1 MRTCLF
7 AATFA
12 VAFASAAWAQP
23 AGPAVTVKTLTDT
36 DGVHPGDAGRAA
48 VLVTI
53 AEGWH
58 VNAHEPLDEFL
69 VPTSLR
75 LTEPADLTAVEV
87 VYPEPAELAFSWSD
101 EVILVYGGTFVIGV
115 AVAIPED
122 LEPGTVAVKGVVRYQ
137 ACNDATCAAPTTL
150 EFEIPFDVVSQTQ
163 AVAPQHAGVFDAIV
177 FSGAASTEPPVAV
190 PTPAPAEHDS
200 VLLADFAVAGQAGG
214 YMRPDAFIAFID
226 AAETGTGSSQA
237 NFLEG
242 MSVWLVILI
251 TVGGGVL
258 LNLTPC
264 VLPMIPINL
273 GIIGAGAQSGSRSRG
288 FVLGGL
294 YGLAIALTYGVLGL
308 VVVLTAGAFGG
319 INATPW
325 FNLAIAIV
333 FVVLGLAMF
342 DVIVIDFSR
351 FQSKVGVKKPEAG
364 SYFLAFFLGFV
375 NALLAGACVAPVVIM
390 VILYSQ
396 DAYAKGSVAALGLPF
411 LLGVGMALPWPLAGG
426 GLSFLPKPGA
436 WMVRVKQAFGVF
448 ILAMAGYYGH
458 QGVTLFSDRYLV
470 DPEAVRAS
478 AEAADED
485 GWISSLSE
493 GLAQAK
499 RENKPVIVDFW
510 ATWCKNCGTMN
521 ATTLKDPEVK
531 TRLDGYVKVKY
542 QAQDPTQSPARDVL
556 DHFDEYVGLPHYAIL
571 KPPAS

>member
-7 AATFA
+7 VATLLI
-12 VAFASAAWAQP
+12 AFAPTAWAQP
-23 AGPAVTVKTLTDT
+23 AGPAVTVKTLTET
-36 DGVHPGDAGRAA
+36 DGVHPGDPARAA
-48 VLVTI
+48 VLVTVP
-53 AEGWH
+53 EGWH

-69 VPTSLR
+69 VATSLS
-75 LTEPADLTAVEV
+75 LTQPAGFTAVET
-87 VYPEPAELAFSWSD
+87 VYPEPDEFRFSWSD
-101 EVILVYGGTFVIGV
+101 EVILVCGGTFTIGV

-122 LEPGTVAVKGVVRYQ
+122 LQPGTVIVKGVVQYQ

-150 EFEIPFDVVSQTQ
+150 DFEIPFDVMSPTQ
-163 AVAPQHAGVFDAIV
+163 AVSSQHPDVFDAIP
-177 FSGAASTEPPVAV
+177 FSGATPAKKTVVVPRPEPPP
-190 PTPAPAEHDS
+190 PTPELAEDES
-200 VLLADFAVAGQAGG
+200 ALLADFVIVGQAGG
-214 YMRPDAFIAFID
+214 YMRPNAFLEFID
-226 AAETGTGSSQA
+226 AAETGKGSTQA

-242 MSVWLVILI
+242 KSIWLVILI
-251 TVGGGVL
+251 TVIGGML

-273 GIIGAGAQSGSRSRG
+273 GIIGAGAQSGSRARG
-288 FVLGGL
+288 FALGGL

-308 VVVLTAGAFGG
+308 VVVLTTGAFGA

-325 FNLAIAIV
+325 FNLAIAVI
-333 FVVLGLAMF
+333 FIVLGLAMF
-342 DVIVIDFSR
+342 DVIVIDFSK

-364 SYFLAFFLGFV
+364 SYLLAFFLGFV

-390 VILYSQ
+390 VVLYSQ

-448 ILAMAGYYGH
+448 ILAIAGYYGY

-470 DPEAVRAS
+470 DPEAVQAS
-478 AEAADED
+478 AQAADED
-485 GWISSLSE
+485 GWIPSLSQ
-493 GLAQAK
+493 GLEQAK

-510 ATWCKNCGTMN
+510 ATWCKNCLTMN
-521 ATTLKDPEVK
+521 KTTL
-531 TRLDGYVKVKY
+531 
-542 QAQDPTQSPARDVL
+542 
-556 DHFDEYVGLPHYAIL
+556 
-571 KPPAS
+571 